1 MLQKR
6 NKVSADSQRL
16 VVISDVPD
24 DDLTLQLVS
33 AADSAGVS
41 PVIVEP
47 AHFDHIQPPVLN
59 IGDMLYRVATTH
71 QACVIEQQLVHQGVA
86 TCYRDSEGSFVI
98 WDNQTL
104 FLARHGLS
112 VPRTFHS
119 MTTDRT
125 ELKRR
130 VEALGGF
137 PVILKVP
144 GKSLGVGVVRVADW
158 PTLYSVADAL
168 ASAHGQH
175 VSLMS
180 CVEPAVHWRVLVVN
194 GTVAATYRNIPQED
208 DFRTCVDEDL
218 KDCFT
223 EPAPDSAQQLAMQAC
238 EVLGLEFGGVDVL
251 VHGSG
256 RCYVLE
262 VNFPCYFG
270 HPKDAIGLD
279 VAGVLVEHL
288 KQKGQQL
295 REQLA

>member
-16 VVISDVPD
+16 VIISDVPN
-24 DDLTLQLVS
+24 DDLTRQLVS
-33 AADSAGVS
+33 AAEQAGAE
-41 PVIVEP
+41 PVIVQP

-71 QACVIEQQLVHQGVA
+71 QASVIEQQLVHQGVA
-86 TCYRDSEGSFVI
+86 TCYRDSQGAFVI

-130 VEALGGF
+130 VDALGGF

-158 PTLYSVADAL
+158 PTFYSVADAL
-168 ASAHGQH
+168 VSAHGQH

-180 CVEPAVHWRVLVVN
+180 CIEPAEHWRVLVVN
-194 GTVAATYRNIPQED
+194 GSVAATYRNIPQED

-223 EPAPDSAQQLAMQAC
+223 ESAPASAQQLAVQAC
-238 EVLGLEFGGVDVL
+238 EVLRLEFGGVDVL

-256 RCYVLE
+256 RSYVLE

-279 VAGVLVEHL
+279 VAGILVAHL
-288 KQKGQQL
+288 KQKGQRL

>member
-1 MLQKR
+1 M
-6 NKVSADSQRL
+6 
-16 VVISDVPD
+16 
-24 DDLTLQLVS
+24 
-33 AADSAGVS
+33 
-41 PVIVEP
+41 IVEP

-168 ASAHGQH
+168 VSAHGQH

-180 CVEPAVHWRVLVVN
+180 CIEPAVHWRVLVVS

-218 KDCFT
+218 KDCFM
-223 EPAPDSAQQLAMQAC
+223 EPAPESAQQLAVEAC
-238 EVLGLEFGGVDVL
+238 EVLGFEFGGVDVL

-256 RCYVLE
+256 RSYVLE

>member
-6 NKVSADSQRL
+6 NKVSENSQRL
-16 VVISDVPD
+16 VIISDVPD
-24 DDLTLQLVS
+24 DDLTRQLVS
-33 AADSAGVS
+33 AAESAGVT

-86 TCYRDSEGSFVI
+86 TCYRDSLGSFVI

-104 FLARHGLS
+104 FFARHGLS

-144 GKSLGVGVVRVADW
+144 GKSLGVGVVRVSDW

-168 ASAHGQH
+168 VSAHGQH

-194 GTVAATYRNIPQED
+194 GTVAAAYRNIPQED

-223 EPAPDSAQQLAMQAC
+223 EPAPESAQQLAVQAC